1 MERTKPKSTEKIVTD
16 YQKAHKRAELERLR
30 IAREHQ
36 RELERKQ
43 KILEKERQQR
53 ERQEKR
59 DAEERKKEEKRLK
72 RKEEQRK
79 KEEERENE
87 RKKKEEEKR
96 KKEEEKLQKEQEK
109 KREEELKTQREE
121 KQRAVMLG
129 FLVKSESKKET
140 NTISGTDCGPFIQ
153 FEVRKDMRMAPLHRM
168 SQALLSSK
176 QINMENLRHSWVNGN
191 DKDAA
196 SSLGLLK
203 FGRANY
209 LHELQTGQILPLS
222 YPSTWPIEPPE
233 VQYLGDNIYP
243 VINSITLKQHGNRG
257 SGGTVWLRAKLF
269 QFVENYRPAYYG
281 TWRRR
286 SCIVTGRRP
295 FARDDYQLD
304 YSIDSDDEW
313 EEEEPGESITQSDN
327 EEEEDE
333 DEEKG
338 EDDDDQFFVPHGYLS
353 DDEGVAVEEGD
364 GPIPDEMKQLRQQ
377 LSVAEYE
384 AAHRRGL
391 QRLKPLLLGPL
402 WLPEPVE
409 CYLPSSS
416 TSNNNSTSAT
426 TNNNHFEENK
436 ENIELP
442 EKFILSKQT
451 NEKTEFQLM
460 KSVLSVYRVHLWT
473 TNFPISVEPDIV
485 ATTTPSRR
493 PKKSIPEEA
502 MAYFIHL
509 VHRSPLGKHK
519 LAFEFRVFWHRHTTG
534 ILPEC
539 LQYMEYKKYNASTL
553 GSSISRG
560 GLPVL
565 SGPGWD
571 SLPLSQSLVLSK
583 LSEIAVFTEGRWMV
597 NSEILQKYAS
607 RLCNL
612 CNNQE
617 LSGGIAGSLDKV
629 DKDYFNNLI
638 FPSWEYLTDV
648 AVTSI
653 RVNRGAST
661 TNRRSL
667 EVPQSQLQ
675 TTVDRL
681 HEPHKNLMTI
691 SNSPV
696 VLLQPLQSSDVVV
709 SSKQTDK
716 ELSIHKN
723 EQLFQSKEIHSSEKD
738 FNLSVSISQEN
749 CSSNVTTTIASSGS
763 SHTPSR
769 RKGITTKIPTSE
781 KDTPSSV
788 NNSREDCSPKVTTTT
803 GSSQTPG
810 RKRVTLDSF
819 LIPPAK
825 RSNVNLCSE
834 IQSDEDCVI
843 VDSK

>member
-1 MERTKPKSTEKIVTD
+1 MLFEFSFVYLLYLTLIFCFR
-16 YQKAHKRAELERLR
+16 
-30 IAREHQ
+30 
-36 RELERKQ
+36 
-43 KILEKERQQR
+43 
-53 ERQEKR
+53 
-59 DAEERKKEEKRLK
+59 
-72 RKEEQRK
+72 
-79 KEEERENE
+79 
-87 RKKKEEEKR
+87 EEKR
-96 KKEEEKLQKEQEK
+96 KKEEEKLQKEQER

-121 KQRAVMLG
+121 KQRAVLLG

-140 NTISGTDCGPFIQ
+140 NTISCTDCGPFIQ

-176 QINMENLRHSWVNGN
+176 RSNMENLRHAWVNGN
-191 DKDAA
+191 EKDTA

-209 LHELQTGQILPLS
+209 LHELRTGQILPLS

-243 VINSITLKQHGNRG
+243 VINSIALKQHGNRG

-327 EEEEDE
+327 EDEEEDD

-338 EDDDDQFFVPHGYLS
+338 DEDDDDQFFVPHGYLS

-364 GPIPDEMKQLRQQ
+364 GPIPDEMKQLRQK

-409 CYLPSSS
+409 CCLPSSNA
-416 TSNNNSTSAT
+416 SNNNTSAT
-426 TNNNHFEENK
+426 TNNNHHFEENK
-436 ENIELP
+436 ENIEFP
-442 EKFILSKQT
+442 ERFILSKQT

-519 LAFEFRVFWHRHTTG
+519 LAFEFRVFWYRHTTG

-553 GSSISRG
+553 GSSISRGG

-583 LSEIAVFTEGRWMV
+583 LSEIAVFTEGR
-597 NSEILQKYAS
+597 
-607 RLCNL
+607 
-612 CNNQE
+612 
-617 LSGGIAGSLDKV
+617 
-629 DKDYFNNLI
+629 
-638 FPSWEYLTDV
+638 
-648 AVTSI
+648 
-653 RVNRGAST
+653 
-661 TNRRSL
+661 
-667 EVPQSQLQ
+667 
-675 TTVDRL
+675 
-681 HEPHKNLMTI
+681 
-691 SNSPV
+691 
-696 VLLQPLQSSDVVV
+696 
-709 SSKQTDK
+709 
-716 ELSIHKN
+716 
-723 EQLFQSKEIHSSEKD
+723 
-738 FNLSVSISQEN
+738 
-749 CSSNVTTTIASSGS
+749 
-763 SHTPSR
+763 
-769 RKGITTKIPTSE
+769 
-781 KDTPSSV
+781 
-788 NNSREDCSPKVTTTT
+788 
-803 GSSQTPG
+803 
-810 RKRVTLDSF
+810 
-819 LIPPAK
+819 
-825 RSNVNLCSE
+825 
-834 IQSDEDCVI
+834 
-843 VDSK
+843 

>member
-1 MERTKPKSTEKIVTD
+1 
-16 YQKAHKRAELERLR
+16 
-30 IAREHQ
+30 
-36 RELERKQ
+36 
-43 KILEKERQQR
+43 
-53 ERQEKR
+53 
-59 DAEERKKEEKRLK
+59 
-72 RKEEQRK
+72 
-79 KEEERENE
+79 
-87 RKKKEEEKR
+87 
-96 KKEEEKLQKEQEK
+96 
-109 KREEELKTQREE
+109 
-121 KQRAVMLG
+121 
-129 FLVKSESKKET
+129 
-140 NTISGTDCGPFIQ
+140 
-153 FEVRKDMRMAPLHRM
+153 MRMAPLHRM

-176 QINMENLRHSWVNGN
+176 QSNIEDLRHAWVNGN

-209 LHELQTGQILPLS
+209 LHELRTGQILPLS

-243 VINSITLKQHGNRG
+243 VINSIALKQHGNRG
-257 SGGTVWLRAKLF
+257 GGGTVWLRAKLF

-286 SCIVTGRRP
+286 SRIVTGRRP

-327 EEEEDE
+327 EDEEDE
-333 DEEKG
+333 DEEKDG
-338 EDDDDQFFVPHGYLS
+338 DQDDDDDQFFVPHGYLS
-353 DDEGVAVEEGD
+353 DDEGVAVEESE

-391 QRLKPLLLGPL
+391 QRLKPSLLGPL
-402 WLPEPVE
+402 WLPEAVE
-409 CYLPSSS
+409 CCIPSCNA
-416 TSNNNSTSAT
+416 TNAT
-426 TNNNHFEENK
+426 TNSHHFEENK

-442 EKFILSKQT
+442 ERFILSKQT
-451 NEKTEFQLM
+451 NEKAEFQLM

-539 LQYMEYKKYNASTL
+539 LQYTEYKKYNASTV

-560 GLPVL
+560 GLSVL

-583 LSEIAVFTEGRWMV
+583 LAEIAVFTEGRWIV
-597 NSEILQKYAS
+597 NAEILQKYAS
-607 RLCNL
+607 RVCNL
-612 CNNQE
+612 CNIQQ
-617 LSGGIAGSLDKV
+617 LSGGISGDSDKV
-629 DKDYFNNLI
+629 DKDHFNNLI

-661 TNRRSL
+661 TNRQSL
-667 EVPQSQLQ
+667 EVPQSQLPP
-675 TTVDRL
+675 TVDRL
-681 HEPHKNLMTI
+681 HEPRKNIMTTN
-691 SNSPV
+691 NSTV
-696 VLLQPLQSSDVVV
+696 VLLQPLQSSDVV

-716 ELSIHKN
+716 KLLIHKN
-723 EQLFQSKEIHSSEKD
+723 EPLLQSKKIHSSEKNI
-738 FNLSVSISQEN
+738 NLSVSMSQEN
-749 CSSNVTTTIASSGS
+749 CSSKVTTSITSTSS

-769 RKGITTKIPTSE
+769 RKGVTNKIPTSE
-781 KDTPSSV
+781 KDAPSFG
-788 NNSREDCSPKVTTTT
+788 NNSKEDCSSPKVTTTT
-803 GSSQTPG
+803 TGSSKTAG
-810 RKRVTLDSF
+810 GKRVTLDSF

-825 RSNVNLCSE
+825 RSNVNLSSE

-843 VDSK
+843 IDSK